1 MQLFD
6 VDRSGF
12 NRNFMNYDIF
22 RLIVKYIYINEE
34 EQNIIRFTSD
44 NFYSKS
50 NDIIFFNCN
59 LKFI

>member
-1 MQLFD
+1 
-6 VDRSGF
+6 
-12 NRNFMNYDIF
+12 MNYDIF

-44 NFYSKS
+44 TFYSNS

>member
-1 MQLFD
+1 
-6 VDRSGF
+6 
-12 NRNFMNYDIF
+12 MNYDIF
-22 RLIVKYIYINEE
+22 RLIVEYIYINEE